1 MLIDARSLPDGAK
14 LYTDVCIVG
23 GGIAGITL
31 ARTLE
36 RRGIASILLEAG
48 GLKFSGRS
56 HYEGEVSGLAY
67 DLAASRTRQ
76 LGGSSNCWW
85 GWCTPFSEMDF
96 RKRSWVPNS
105 GWPIASADLEP
116 YYPAAAE
123 MLQIDAFDGTG
134 GQRHA
139 AAVPA
144 ALTSGDL
151 AAWISHLSPPTRF
164 NDAYLAMLRASPLIK
179 LFLNAPVVEILT
191 SDPPT
196 LARGVRIKAD
206 GQDRVVEARIVV
218 LAAGGIENPRLML
231 ASNAVEAAGVGNQHD
246 TVGRYFM
253 DHPRLR
259 IGHVRLKEP
268 ERVRRLF
275 DVRYYYGNR
284 SLRERVAGSIGL
296 SDALQERGQLLQ
308 CFSGLMASYIGEE
321 APGVDIAKTV
331 YKAVMLPQSPPLAA
345 RSLLSV
351 VSALPAASFAY
362 AASLTRS
369 TALVRHF
376 EIQSALEP
384 VPDRDNRVTL
394 SERRDELGMS
404 RPRLSW
410 RIGEAEKR
418 THLAALNAIKS
429 AIEGHGLGSVEIRG
443 DDMGAEWETLVLPS
457 NHHMGTTRMS
467 ENAREGVV
475 DADCRVHGY
484 GNLFVAGSSVFPTGA
499 GQPPTFTIVALALRL
514 ADTVAAS
521 LRT

>member
-1 MLIDARSLPDGAK
+1 MLIDARSLPIDAD
-14 LYTDVCIVG
+14 LSADVCIVG
-23 GGIAGITL
+23 AGIAGITL
-31 ARTLE
+31 ARELE
-36 RRGIASILLEAG
+36 RQGVASLLLEAG
-48 GLKFSGRS
+48 GLKFGGRS

-85 GWCTPFSEMDF
+85 GWCTPFSDIDF
-96 RKRSWVPNS
+96 RNRSWIPNS
-105 GWPIASADLEP
+105 GWPIAASDLEP

-123 MLQIDAFDGTG
+123 MLHIDAFDDAARK
-134 GQRHA
+134 RHV

-151 AAWISHLSPPTRF
+151 TAWVSHLSPPTRF
-164 NDAYLAMLRASPLIK
+164 NDAYLSVLRASSLIK
-179 LFLNAPVVEILT
+179 LVLNAPVLEILA

-196 LARGVRIKAD
+196 LVRGVRLRIG
-206 GQDRVVEARIVV
+206 GQDRVIAARSVV
-218 LAAGGIENPRLML
+218 LAAGGIENPRLL
-231 ASNAVEAAGVGNQHD
+231 LVSNRVEAQGIGNRHD

-259 IGHVRLKEP
+259 IGHARFKDP
-268 ERVRRLF
+268 DCIRRLF

-284 SLRERVAGSIGL
+284 SLTDRVAGSIGL
-296 SDALQERGQLLQ
+296 SGALQEREQLLQ
-308 CFSGLMASYIGEE
+308 CYSGLMASYIGEE
-321 APGVDIAKTV
+321 SPGVDIAKTV
-331 YKAVMLPQSPPLAA
+331 YKAVMVPQSPPLAA

-351 VSALPAASFAY
+351 VSALPAASLAY
-362 AASLTRS
+362 AASLTRA

-384 VPDRDNRVTL
+384 VPDRENRVTL
-394 SERRDELGMS
+394 SEQRDAFGMN
-404 RPRLSW
+404 RVRLRW

-418 THLAALNAIKS
+418 THMAALRVIKS
-429 AIEGHGLGSVEIRG
+429 AIECGGLGTVALKE
-443 DDMGAEWETLVLPS
+443 DDLNETWENRVLPS

-467 ENAREGVV
+467 DSPRDGVV
-475 DADCRVHGY
+475 DSDCRVHGY

-514 ADTVAAS
+514 ANRLAAA
-521 LRT
+521 LRS